1 HALHGSAT
9 HRRLRHGSGLVMH
22 QNGVKPVEF
31 VCTTCEACDTWR
43 HPNERSRWWWCCLRL
58 ALCGSDD
65 ATLAFLGVLD
75 AHKGL
80 INIVRKQPAQ
90 RNVLAAQHNDVA
102 SFSGLH
108 TLRLETC
115 ELLAGVGGP

>member
-1 HALHGSAT
+1 
-9 HRRLRHGSGLVMH
+9 MH

-65 ATLAFLGVLD
+65 ATLAFFWVVD
-75 AHKGL
+75 ANKGL
-80 INIVRKQPAQ
+80 IDIVGKQTAQ
-90 RNVLAAQHNDVA
+90 RHIFTAQHNDVTLL
-102 SFSGLH
+102 SGLDP
-108 TLRLETC
+108 LRLEAC
-115 ELLAGVGGP
+115 ELLAGVRGP